1 LEFTIIGW
9 NAEGVPPVESPIVR
23 LTRVLKN
30 VMNAGEKRQNS
41 TKRRG
46 LCITNDHFDENPNAI
61 WPGAKVFPQPVKLK
75 ASIEA
80 IVQRIS
86 YISQPF
92 MLATLTAFIVACG
105 SPKSQS
111 PINFYSGSNEIKEMN
126 EKILA
131 QAQMNNDPGEYL
143 LGPGDLIH
151 ISVFEA
157 EELDTKVRINS
168 RGYVALTLL
177 EKVHLKGLTAIEAEE
192 KIEEMYKKRFIK
204 DPHVSIFIEE
214 HFSQRITLV
223 GEFKNPGTYDYLS
236 KQRLIDVIALGGGL
250 SEKAG
255 QIVRIRRAHNDQGQ
269 PNTHLVDLDRLIER
283 GDVQL
288 NIQINGGDVL
298 FIPEAGV
305 FFVDGAVRRPGA
317 YAIKHNTVVQE
328 GLVEAGGFASYAK
341 KDRIKLVRITD
352 SGERQIIELD
362 LSKSD
367 SKEMV
372 IKDRDILIVESN
384 PIAKFF
390 RGFSFHVAGTG
401 VSFYDR
407 Y

>member
-1 LEFTIIGW
+1 MQYPT
-9 NAEGVPPVESPIVR
+9 VR
-23 LTRVLKN
+23 LTRVVKYDI
-30 VMNAGEKRQNS
+30 NAGEKKQNS
-41 TKRRG
+41 MENNR
-46 LCITNDHFDENPNAI
+46 LCMPNEHFSENPNAV
-61 WPGAKVFPQPVKLK
+61 WPDTKVFPQLHRLK
-75 ASIEA
+75 APIEA
-80 IVQRIS
+80 IVQWIS
-86 YISQPF
+86 FSFQPF
-92 MLATLTAFIVACG
+92 ILAMLAAFMVACG
-105 SPKSQS
+105 SPSSQR

-126 EKILA
+126 AKILA

-143 LGPGDLIH
+143 LGSGDLIR

-157 EELDTKVRINS
+157 EELETKVRINS
-168 RGYVALTLL
+168 RGYVALPLL
-177 EKVHLKGLTAIEAEE
+177 EKVYLNGLTAIDAEE
-192 KIEEMYKKRFIK
+192 KIEEMYQERFIK

-255 QIVRIRRAHNDQGQ
+255 QIVRIRRSHNDKGQ
-269 PNTHLVDLDRLIER
+269 PNTQLVDLDRLIER
-283 GDVQL
+283 GDIQQ

-317 YAIKHNTVVQE
+317 YTIKHKTVVQE
-328 GLVEAGGFASYAK
+328 SLVEAGGFASYAI
-341 KDRIKLVRITD
+341 KDKIKLVRIAD
-352 SGERQIIELD
+352 NGERQIIDLD
-362 LSKSD
+362 LRKPE
-367 SKEMV
+367 SKEMA
-372 IKDRDILIVESN
+372 IRDRDILIVESN

-390 RGFSFHVAGTG
+390 RGFSFYVAGTG